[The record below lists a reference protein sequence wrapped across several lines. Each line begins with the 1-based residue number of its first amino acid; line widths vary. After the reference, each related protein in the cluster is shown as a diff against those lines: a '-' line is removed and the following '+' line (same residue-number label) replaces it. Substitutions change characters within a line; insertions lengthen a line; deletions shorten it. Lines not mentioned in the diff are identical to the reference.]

1 MSIYTISLFLSDL
14 VAKYSVQPRLLFV
27 AFDLTDYTDRAV
39 TEYRRQDTT
48 MFATQPSPQ
57 PQLSFTPCTSR
68 YHNYAPM
75 RSSPLSPSSNR
86 KMSSSQ
92 PQFFQFAT
100 QRHQHQSS
108 PPPTPQS
115 HFQFQ
120 FQTQQ
125 TTLLTPP
132 ASNTKQSTYAHRYT
146 TQTANPLSSIRRTT
160 GTSPAARAQ
169 RRNLFLN
176 KIKEDRDAGRFEAR
190 GEQLVLM
197 EDLKEE
203 RQWRESM
210 GRRAERIM
218 RDFGIDGDVDVDG
231 EGDLGLTEGMISFP
245 VCLLINRWMEG

>member
-1 MSIYTISLFLSDL
+1 
-14 VAKYSVQPRLLFV
+14 
-27 AFDLTDYTDRAV
+27 
-39 TEYRRQDTT
+39 
-48 MFATQPSPQ
+48 MFATQPSAQPQ
-57 PQLSFTPCTSR
+57 PPFTPCTTR
-68 YHNYAPM
+68 YHNYTPA

-92 PQFFQFAT
+92 PQFFNFAT
-100 QRHQHQSS
+100 QQHQHQQSS

-120 FQTQQ
+120 FQFQNQQ
-125 TTLLTPP
+125 TTPLTPP
-132 ASNTKQSTYAHRYT
+132 ASDTKQSTYAHRYT
-146 TQTANPLSSIRRTT
+146 TQTANPFSSVPTSRRTT

-176 KIKEDRDAGRFEAR
+176 RIRKDRDAGRFEAR

-197 EDLKEE
+197 EDVKEE

-218 RDFGIDGDVDVDG
+218 REFGIDGDGDG
-231 EGDLGLTEGMISFP
+231 DAEGIVGLTEGMFFFLCI
-245 VCLLINRWMEG
+245 